1 MEGGFSDS
9 GRSALSR
16 SGDDMK
22 RIYVLIMLCS
32 ALAACISAGV
42 DVKPEQLS
50 SFKQGVTSLDEVVA
64 VLGSPTAQT
73 TLSDGST
80 VLIYSF
86 VTSRPRPESFIPLIG
101 SLFGGADTQSST
113 VVFEFDEN
121 GVLTSQRR
129 TTSSG
134 AQGLSAKTPGTLPQS
149 DEPGQTK

>member
-1 MEGGFSDS
+1 MESAFSDF
-9 GRSALSR
+9 GRGARSS

-22 RIYVLIMLCS
+22 RIYAVIVLCS

-50 SFKQGVTSLDEVVA
+50 SFKQGVTGLDEVVA

-101 SLFGGADTQSST
+101 PLFGGADTQSST
-113 VVFEFDEN
+113 VVFEFDEY